1 MGEKGEGKRRN
12 PVMKTLNGG
21 YLQTRHNST
30 IDRYMENKRRQG
42 FFPTAGIK
50 LAVAALSLAVLP
62 ASAQKNG
69 ITDTGKSKYAV
80 VTSTPV
86 GAVKWTGG
94 FWGERFGV
102 FSGTSV
108 QSMWETWKSDKG
120 HGWNNFLIAAGEKK
134 GKRHGPPF
142 HDGDM
147 YKWLEALTAV
157 YAVNKDPEVGK
168 IMDRFIELIRKSQ
181 RSDGY
186 LHTPVIIAEMNRQQS
201 AKEEARENET
211 IGTKVGTG
219 KDGAFGNRLNFE
231 TYNLGHL
238 ITAGIMHKRAT
249 GKTTLFECAVK
260 AADFLYD
267 FYKRASDELARNA
280 ICPSHYMAI
289 AEMYRETGDPKY
301 LELSEK
307 LIDIR
312 GKVENGT
319 DDNQDRVPFR
329 QQYNAMGHS
338 VRANYLYAGVADLYL
353 ESGEEQLMKNLESIW
368 TDIVM
373 RKMYITG
380 ACGALYDGTSPD
392 GTDYKPDNVQK
403 VHQSYGRPYQL
414 PHSTAHNE
422 TCANIGNLFFNWRM
436 FSATGD
442 AKYTD
447 VVENCLYNSILSGIS
462 LDGKKYFYTNPM
474 RISKDLPY
482 KLRWPKERTEYI
494 SCFCCPPNTLRT
506 LCEAQDYA
514 YSVGKDG
521 IYVNLYGDNTLDTKI
536 DGIGD
541 VTLTQTTDYPW
552 DGVVSITVGKLK
564 GKKQFAVKLRVP
576 EWCTEG
582 ATVTVNGQDAG
593 VEAKAGTYATV
604 NRTWKKGDVVA
615 INMPMRTRLI
625 EANPLVEESRGQ
637 VAVQR
642 GPVVYCLE
650 SNDLNGVS
658 IDDIA
663 IPLSAKFT
671 PVDMTIDGSRVKA
684 LEAEV
689 VNRGETSWKGQL
701 YREATAKKQTVK
713 VRFVPYYAWGN
724 RGESEMTVWMPATL
738 D

>member
-1 MGEKGEGKRRN
+1 MKYNKNIPMG
-12 PVMKTLNGG
+12 
-21 YLQTRHNST
+21 
-30 IDRYMENKRRQG
+30 I
-42 FFPTAGIK
+42 
-50 LAVAALSLAVLP
+50 ALCGMLLSSLP

-69 ITDTGKSKYAV
+69 ITDTGNSKYAV
-80 VTSTPV
+80 VSSTPLSS
-86 GAVKWTGG
+86 VKWTGG

-120 HGWNNFLIAAGEKK
+120 HGWNNFLIAAGEKQ

-147 YKWLEALTAV
+147 YKWLESLCAV
-157 YAVNKDPEVGK
+157 YAVNKDPEIGK
-168 IMDRFIELIRKSQ
+168 IMDRFVELIQKSQ
-181 RSDGY
+181 RPDGY
-186 LHTPVIIAEMNRQQS
+186 LHTPVIIAEMNRAANAKDE
-201 AKEEARENET
+201 AKENST

-249 GKTTLFECAVK
+249 GKTTLFQCAVK

-280 ICPSHYMAI
+280 ICPSHYMAV
-289 AEMYRETGDPKY
+289 AEMYRETKDPKY
-301 LELSEK
+301 LELSQK

-329 QQYNAMGHS
+329 SQYNAMGHS

-353 ESGEEQLMKNLESIW
+353 ESGEAQLKKNLDSIW
-368 TDIVM
+368 NDIVT

-392 GTDYKPDNVQK
+392 GTDYTPDNVQK

-436 FSATGD
+436 FTATGE

-447 VVENCLYNSILSGIS
+447 IVENCLYNSILSGIS
-462 LDGKKYFYTNPM
+462 LDGKKYFYTNPL

-514 YSVGKDG
+514 YSIGKNAV
-521 IYVNLYGDNTLDTKI
+521 YVNLYGDNTLETKI

-541 VTLTQTTDYPW
+541 ITLCQKTDYPW
-552 DGVVSITVGKLK
+552 DGNVSVTVSRLK
-564 GKKQFAVKLRVP
+564 GKKAFDLKLRVP

-582 ATVTVNGQDAG
+582 AKIYVNGQEVDI
-593 VEAKAGTYATV
+593 EAKAGTYAVV
-604 NRTWKKGDVVA
+604 NRLWKKGDVVS
-615 INMPMRTRLI
+615 ISMPMRTRLV

-642 GPVVYCLE
+642 GPIVYCLE
-650 SNDLNGVS
+650 SNDLNGTS

-663 IPLSAKFT
+663 IPLDAKFT
-671 PVDMTIDGSRVKA
+671 PVEMTVDGSRVMA
-684 LEAEV
+684 LEGEV
-689 VNRGETSWKGQL
+689 INRGEASWKGTL
-701 YREATAKKQTVK
+701 YREVTAKKSRQK
-713 VRFVPYYAWGN
+713 VRLIPYYAWGN
-724 RGESEMTVWMPATL
+724 RGKSEMTVWIPVAL
-738 D
+738 

>member
-1 MGEKGEGKRRN
+1 
-12 PVMKTLNGG
+12 MKKVLIF
-21 YLQTRHNST
+21 ST
-30 IDRYMENKRRQG
+30 
-42 FFPTAGIK
+42 AAL
-50 LAVAALSLAVLP
+50 LAVSTTAM
-62 ASAQKNG
+62 AQKNG
-69 ITDTGKSKYAV
+69 ITDTGKSKFAV
-80 VTSTPV
+80 VSSTPV
-86 GAVKWTGG
+86 SAVKWTDG

-168 IMDRFIELIRKSQ
+168 IMDRFIELIQKSQ
-181 RSDGY
+181 RADGY
-186 LHTPVIIAEMNRQQS
+186 LHTPVIIAEMNKQAT
-201 AKEEARENET
+201 AKEEAKENAT

-249 GKTTLFECAVK
+249 GKTTLFNCAVK

-289 AEMYRETGDPKY
+289 AEMYRETGNPKY

-329 QQYNAMGHS
+329 QQYKAMGHS

-353 ESGEEQLMKNLESIW
+353 ESGEEQLKKNLDSIW
-368 TDIVM
+368 EDIVT

-392 GTDYKPDNVQK
+392 GTDYTPDNVQK

-436 FSATGD
+436 FTATGE

-447 VVENCLYNSILSGIS
+447 IVENCLYNSILSGIS
-462 LDGKKYFYTNPM
+462 LDGKKYFYTNPL

-482 KLRWPKERTEYI
+482 TLRWPKERTEYI

-514 YSVGKDG
+514 YSIEKGGV
-521 IYVNLYGDNTLDTKI
+521 YVNLYGGNTLNTNI
-536 DGIGD
+536 EGVGEI
-541 VTLTQTTDYPW
+541 TLTQKTDYPW
-552 DGVVSITVGKLK
+552 DGAVNISVDKLK
-564 GKKQFAVKLRVP
+564 GKKQFEIKLRVP
-576 EWCTEG
+576 DWCTEG
-582 ATVTVNGQDAG
+582 AKITVNGEEQNI
-593 VEAKAGTYATV
+593 EAKAGTYAAV
-604 NRTWKKGDVVA
+604 NRTWKKGDVVS
-615 INMPMRTRLI
+615 INMPMRTRI
-625 EANPLVEESRGQ
+625 VEANPLVEESRGQ

-642 GPVVYCLE
+642 GPIVYCLE
-650 SNDLNGVS
+650 SNDLGGLS

-663 IPLSAKFT
+663 IPLDAKFT
-671 PVDMTIDGSRVKA
+671 PVDMTIDGSRIKA
-684 LEAEV
+684 LEGEV
-689 VNRGETSWKGQL
+689 INRSEASWKGQL
-701 YREATAKKQTVK
+701 YREATTKKQMVK
-713 VRFVPYYAWGN
+713 VRLIPYYAWGN
-724 RGESEMTVWMPATL
+724 RGKSEMTVWMPAGL
-738 D
+738 

>member
-1 MGEKGEGKRRN
+1 
-12 PVMKTLNGG
+12 MKKVLIF
-21 YLQTRHNST
+21 ST
-30 IDRYMENKRRQG
+30 
-42 FFPTAGIK
+42 AAL
-50 LAVAALSLAVLP
+50 LAVSTTAM
-62 ASAQKNG
+62 AQKNG
-69 ITDTGKSKYAV
+69 ITDTGKSKFAV
-80 VTSTPV
+80 VSSTPV
-86 GAVKWTGG
+86 SAVKWTDG

-168 IMDRFIELIRKSQ
+168 IMDRFIELIQKSQ
-181 RSDGY
+181 RADGY
-186 LHTPVIIAEMNRQQS
+186 LHTPVIIAEMNKQATAKDE
-201 AKEEARENET
+201 AKENAT

-249 GKTTLFECAVK
+249 GKTTLFNCAVK

-289 AEMYRETGDPKY
+289 AEMYRETGNPKY

-329 QQYNAMGHS
+329 QQYKAMGHS

-353 ESGEEQLMKNLESIW
+353 ESGEEQLKKNLDSIW
-368 TDIVM
+368 EDIVT

-392 GTDYKPDNVQK
+392 GTDYTPDNVQK

-436 FSATGD
+436 FTATGE

-447 VVENCLYNSILSGIS
+447 IVENCLYNSILSGIS
-462 LDGKKYFYTNPM
+462 LDGKKYFYTNPL

-482 KLRWPKERTEYI
+482 TLRWPKERTEYI

-514 YSVGKDG
+514 YSIEKGGV
-521 IYVNLYGDNTLDTKI
+521 YVNLYGGNTLNTNI
-536 DGIGD
+536 EGVGEI
-541 VTLTQTTDYPW
+541 TLTQKTDYPW
-552 DGVVSITVGKLK
+552 DGAVNISVDKLK
-564 GKKQFAVKLRVP
+564 GKKQFEIKLRVP
-576 EWCTEG
+576 DWCTEG
-582 ATVTVNGQDAG
+582 AKITVNGEEQNI
-593 VEAKAGTYATV
+593 EAKAGTYATV
-604 NRTWKKGDVVA
+604 NRTWKKGDVVS
-615 INMPMRTRLI
+615 INMPMRTRI
-625 EANPLVEESRGQ
+625 VEANPLVEESRGQ

-642 GPVVYCLE
+642 GPIVYCLE
-650 SNDLNGVS
+650 SNDLGGLS

-663 IPLSAKFT
+663 IPLDAKFT
-671 PVDMTIDGSRVKA
+671 PVDMTIDGSRIKA
-684 LEAEV
+684 LEGEV
-689 VNRGETSWKGQL
+689 INRSEASWKGQL
-701 YREATAKKQTVK
+701 YREATTKKQMVK
-713 VRFVPYYAWGN
+713 VRLIPYYAWGN
-724 RGESEMTVWMPATL
+724 RGKSEMTVWMPAGL
-738 D
+738 

>member
-1 MGEKGEGKRRN
+1 
-12 PVMKTLNGG
+12 MKKVLIF
-21 YLQTRHNST
+21 ST
-30 IDRYMENKRRQG
+30 
-42 FFPTAGIK
+42 AAL
-50 LAVAALSLAVLP
+50 LAVSTTAM
-62 ASAQKNG
+62 AQKNG
-69 ITDTGKSKYAV
+69 ITDTGKSKFAV
-80 VTSTPV
+80 VSSTPV
-86 GAVKWTGG
+86 SAVKWTDG

-168 IMDRFIELIRKSQ
+168 IMDRFIELIQKSQ
-181 RSDGY
+181 RADGY
-186 LHTPVIIAEMNRQQS
+186 LHTPVIIAEMNKQAT
-201 AKEEARENET
+201 AKEEAKENAT

-249 GKTTLFECAVK
+249 GKTTLFNCAVK

-289 AEMYRETGDPKY
+289 AEMYRETGNPKY

-329 QQYNAMGHS
+329 QQYKAMGHS

-353 ESGEEQLMKNLESIW
+353 ESGEEQLKKNLDSIW
-368 TDIVM
+368 EDIVT

-392 GTDYKPDNVQK
+392 GTDYTPDNVQK

-436 FSATGD
+436 FTATGE

-447 VVENCLYNSILSGIS
+447 IVENCLYNSILSGIS
-462 LDGKKYFYTNPM
+462 LDGKKYFYTNPL

-482 KLRWPKERTEYI
+482 TLRWPKERTEYI

-514 YSVGKDG
+514 YSIEKGGV
-521 IYVNLYGDNTLDTKI
+521 YVNLYGGNTLNTNI
-536 DGIGD
+536 EGVGEI
-541 VTLTQTTDYPW
+541 TLTQKTDYPW
-552 DGVVSITVGKLK
+552 DGAVNISVDKLK
-564 GKKQFAVKLRVP
+564 GKKQFEIKLRVP
-576 EWCTEG
+576 DWCTEG
-582 ATVTVNGQDAG
+582 AKITVNGEEQNI
-593 VEAKAGTYATV
+593 ETKAGTYATV
-604 NRTWKKGDVVA
+604 NRTWKKGDVVS
-615 INMPMRTRLI
+615 INMPMRTRI
-625 EANPLVEESRGQ
+625 VEANPLVEESRGQ

-642 GPVVYCLE
+642 GPIVYCLE
-650 SNDLNGVS
+650 SNDLGGLS

-663 IPLSAKFT
+663 IPLDAKFT
-671 PVDMTIDGSRVKA
+671 PVDMTIDGSRIKA
-684 LEAEV
+684 LEGEV
-689 VNRGETSWKGQL
+689 INRSEASWKGQL
-701 YREATAKKQTVK
+701 YREATTKKQMVK
-713 VRFVPYYAWGN
+713 VRLIPYYAWGN
-724 RGESEMTVWMPATL
+724 RGKSEMTVWMPAGL
-738 D
+738 

>member
-1 MGEKGEGKRRN
+1 
-12 PVMKTLNGG
+12 MKKVLIF
-21 YLQTRHNST
+21 ST
-30 IDRYMENKRRQG
+30 
-42 FFPTAGIK
+42 AAL
-50 LAVAALSLAVLP
+50 LAVSTP
-62 ASAQKNG
+62 AMAQKNG
-69 ITDTGKSKYAV
+69 ITDTGKSKFAV
-80 VTSTPV
+80 VSSTPV
-86 GAVKWTGG
+86 SAVKWTDG

-168 IMDRFIELIRKSQ
+168 IMDRFIELIQKSQ
-181 RSDGY
+181 RADGY
-186 LHTPVIIAEMNRQQS
+186 LHTPVIIAEMNKQAT
-201 AKEEARENET
+201 AKEEAKENAT

-238 ITAGIMHKRAT
+238 IIAGIMHKRAT
-249 GKTTLFECAVK
+249 GKTTLFNCAVK

-289 AEMYRETGDPKY
+289 AEMYRETGNPKY

-329 QQYNAMGHS
+329 QQYKAMGHS

-353 ESGEEQLMKNLESIW
+353 ESGEEQLKKNLDSIW
-368 TDIVM
+368 EDIVT

-392 GTDYKPDNVQK
+392 GTDYTPDNIQK

-436 FSATGD
+436 FTATGE

-447 VVENCLYNSILSGIS
+447 IVENCLYNSILSGIS
-462 LDGKKYFYTNPM
+462 LDGKKYFYTNPL

-482 KLRWPKERTEYI
+482 TLRWPKERTEYI

-514 YSVGKDG
+514 YSIEKGGV
-521 IYVNLYGDNTLDTKI
+521 YVNLYGGNTLNTNI
-536 DGIGD
+536 EGVGEI
-541 VTLTQTTDYPW
+541 TLTQKTDYPW
-552 DGVVSITVGKLK
+552 DGAVNISVDKLK
-564 GKKQFAVKLRVP
+564 GKKQFEIKLRVP
-576 EWCTEG
+576 DWCTEG
-582 ATVTVNGQDAG
+582 AKITVNGEEQNI
-593 VEAKAGTYATV
+593 ETKAGTYATV
-604 NRTWKKGDVVA
+604 NRTWKKGDVVS
-615 INMPMRTRLI
+615 INMPMRTRI
-625 EANPLVEESRGQ
+625 VEANPLVEESRGQ

-642 GPVVYCLE
+642 GPIVYCLE
-650 SNDLNGVS
+650 SNDLGGLS

-663 IPLSAKFT
+663 IPLDAKFT
-671 PVDMTIDGSRVKA
+671 PVDMTIDGSRIKA
-684 LEAEV
+684 LEGEV
-689 VNRGETSWKGQL
+689 INRSEASWKGQL
-701 YREATAKKQTVK
+701 YREATAKKQMVK
-713 VRFVPYYAWGN
+713 VRLIPYYSWGN
-724 RGESEMTVWMPATL
+724 RGKSEMTVWMPAGL
-738 D
+738 